1 MSCRNVEWDLL
12 RGSVSYGCTI
22 CLGDKSGCETV
33 YEMQSIGK
41 ESGKVNTTIGGGICT
56 LAI

>member
-1 MSCRNVEWDLL
+1 MEWDLL

-22 CLGDKSGCETV
+22 CRGDKSGCETV